1 MDLILLNDFL
11 ELFSIDALSLVIT
24 KDHCLGN
31 LLVLWI
37 FLFLKELLNTVAI
50 DVELFL
56 IACSIACFLIAR
68 DY

>member
-1 MDLILLNDFL
+1 MNLILLNNFL
-11 ELFSIDALSLVIT
+11 ELFSIDALSLVVT

-31 LLVLWI
+31 FLVLWI
-37 FLFLKELLNTVAI
+37 LFLEELFNTVTI

-56 IACSIACFLIAR
+56 ITSFLVAR